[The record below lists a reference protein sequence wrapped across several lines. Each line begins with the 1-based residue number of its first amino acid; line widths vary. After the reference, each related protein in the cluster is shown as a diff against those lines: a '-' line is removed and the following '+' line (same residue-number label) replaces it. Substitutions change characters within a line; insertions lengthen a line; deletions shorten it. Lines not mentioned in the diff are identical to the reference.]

1 MQSGIDSIL
10 KQTLKIHRKSNE
22 EIDNIST
29 QFWSLF
35 EEKIRNE
42 SHNDNVNIYVTY
54 LILKKK

>member
-10 KQTLKIHRKSNE
+10 KQTLQIHGQTNE
-22 EIDNIST
+22 EIDRIST
-29 QFWSLF
+29 QFWCLF

-42 SHNDNVNIYVTY
+42 SHNDNVNIYATY